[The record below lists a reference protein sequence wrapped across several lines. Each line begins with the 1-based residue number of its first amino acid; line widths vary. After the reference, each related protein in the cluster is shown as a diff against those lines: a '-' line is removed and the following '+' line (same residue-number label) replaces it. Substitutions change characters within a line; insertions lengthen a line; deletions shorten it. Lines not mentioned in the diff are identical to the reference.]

1 MSESVKKSRLQS
13 KTEIVHIIFTIT
25 NRLEL
30 TLSQASVYFSSLV
43 SKPNERE
50 QNDLRNIYRGKQ
62 G

>member
-13 KTEIVHIIFTIT
+13 KTEIVHIIFTKT

-30 TLSQASVYFSSLV
+30 TLSQASVCFSSLV